1 MVKWCTDDYDKSFWM
16 KDNGNVCLCVTSHQ
30 SFDVIQQ
37 FLNPDVKSTI
47 FCLILSFIFL
57 LSNINDLITYGC
69 FMNLLSSLKHFQPR
83 LLWRIMKL
91 LCLCLCHNF
100 CVNFCVC
107 VITFVWCVIV
117 SWLSR
122 LGLPSDF
129 MCHSAEIADRVSHI
143 LLPKNVKQT
152 GDNIVWILIKFHVR
166 ILFWN
171 LR

>member
-1 MVKWCTDDYDKSFWM
+1 M

-69 FMNLLSSLKHFQPR
+69 FMNLLSSFKHIQPR

-91 LCLCLCHNF
+91 LCLCHNF

-107 VITFVWCVIV
+107 VCVITFVFVFVLQFHDVPGWDFPPTSCVI
-117 SWLSR
+117 R
-122 LGLPSDF
+122 LRS
-129 MCHSAEIADRVSHI
+129 
-143 LLPKNVKQT
+143 QT
-152 GDNIVWILIKFHVR
+152 GYRTFFFPKMLNKLEIT
-166 ILFWN
+166 LFEF
-171 LR
+171 